1 MHKQT
6 INLSMKTGGLIMV
19 RFSAG
24 ILFGAALGM
33 SVVLLDKKMMK
44 QAKRTVRGVMKSM
57 CM

>member
-1 MHKQT
+1 
-6 INLSMKTGGLIMV
+6 MV

-33 SVVLLDKKMMK
+33 SVALLDKKMMK
-44 QAKRTVRGVMKSM
+44 QAKRTVKGVMKSM